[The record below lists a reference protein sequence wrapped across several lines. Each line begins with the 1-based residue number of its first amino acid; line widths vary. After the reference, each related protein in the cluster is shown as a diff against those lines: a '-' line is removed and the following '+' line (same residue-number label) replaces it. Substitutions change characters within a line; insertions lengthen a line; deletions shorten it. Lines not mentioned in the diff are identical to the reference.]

1 MLLAVDGEDPVAVLI
16 LEAEGD
22 GQRLVVDAAVK
33 LRRGI
38 GRKASWRARVRRDML
53 FRLVQP

>member
-22 GQRLVVDAAVK
+22 GQRLVVDAAV
-33 LRRGI
+33 
-38 GRKASWRARVRRDML
+38 
-53 FRLVQP
+53 